1 MLSSHGV
8 QFEPKGWVT
17 LRPTVRSSWLE
28 HVARRWTAR
37 VVGQSQATDSIL
49 RLLQRIEVQAQ
60 QPRRPMGSVLLL
72 GPPGCGK
79 THSVEALAE
88 VLAGGP
94 SALLK
99 VHCAEYQQQHEIARL
114 VGAPPGYIGHA
125 DTEPVFTRE
134 NIERYRTPEFPYT
147 LILFDEIEKAHHSLY
162 SLLLGVLDR
171 AEMNDG
177 RNRHVD
183 FSSCLFFFTSN
194 IGSKESLRATTPSGF
209 IPQLAEEEAKAR
221 HFRTVSLRALKRH
234 FPPEFLR
241 RIEETIV
248 YQPLRPADLKKIL
261 DLELDKACQVFLQ
274 HPDHTLS
281 VGVHLRRQIAASPSR
296 VRYGI
301 RSRPPPTHP
310 GVRVPGSSL
319 PPDGHRPSASR
330 RQNRRVRQRF
340 GTHLPEV
347 LGEALGEAVRFG
359 LSGSGSVR
367 CCGGE
372 FIRPLTNQMPSSQQ
386 DLCRFRPPTRH

>member
-1 MLSSHGV
+1 MQNGV
-8 QFEPKGWVT
+8 SVEHERKCWVT
-17 LRPTVRSSWLE
+17 LRPSNRSSWLE
-28 HVARRWTAR
+28 HVGRRWSSL
-37 VVGQSQATDSIL
+37 VVGQPQATDSIL
-49 RLLQRIEVQAQ
+49 RLLQRIEVQASR
-60 QPRRPMGSVLLL
+60 PRRTMGSVLLL

-88 VLAGGP
+88 VLLGNP

-99 VHCAEYQQQHEIARL
+99 INCAEYQQQHEIARL

-134 NIERYRTPEFPYT
+134 NLERYRTPEFPYT

-171 AEMNDG
+171 AELNDG

-209 IPQLAEEEAKAR
+209 IPQTVEEESKAR
-221 HFRTVSLRALKRH
+221 HYESVSMRALKRH

-248 YQPLRPADLKKIL
+248 YHPLRPADLKKIL
-261 DLELDKACQVFLQ
+261 ELELDKAAQVFHHHPTLPFRVEFTSGAKSLLLHHGCDTEYGAAHLQ
-274 HPDHTLS
+274 HTLACEFQDPLYRLMATNQVQS
-281 VGVHLRRQIAASPSR
+281 GDTVGVFAK
-296 VRYGI
+296 
-301 RSRPPPTHP
+301 
-310 GVRVPGSSL
+310 
-319 PPDGHRPSASR
+319 
-330 RQNRRVRQRF
+330 
-340 GTHLPEV
+340 
-347 LGEALGEAVRFG
+347 GEELV
-359 LSGSGSVR
+359 
-367 CCGGE
+367 
-372 FIRPLTNQMPSSQQ
+372 
-386 DLCRFRPPTRH
+386 FRKA